1 MVLHDFGE
9 ELLMSAAAVTNAYF
23 ECLIM
28 KRYNCGSK
36 IVRSFF
42 VKYSP
47 VNGFK
52 NTTFSRITCIIN
64 ELLLFLITPFWFYFV
79 GEGIY
84 EIYENW
90 ANTNFNDST
99 GCVQFVLMSVC
110 YGNEQPPRFVVLDT
124 KSILY
129 LSKNYWLLAYAYNL

>member
-1 MVLHDFGE
+1 MYQGPAWFLGRTANGRTAHVCSRG
-9 ELLMSAAAVTNAYF
+9 F

-28 KRYNCGSK
+28 KRYYCGSK

-47 VNGFK
+47 FNGFK
-52 NTTFSRITCIIN
+52 YTTFSRITSIIN
-64 ELLLFLITPFWFYFV
+64 ELLLFLITPFWLYYV
-79 GEGIY
+79 GKGIY

-99 GCVQFVLMSVC
+99 GCVQFLSMSVC
-110 YGNEQPPRFVVLDT
+110 YGNAQPPRFVVLDT

-129 LSKNYWLLAYAYNL
+129 LSKN